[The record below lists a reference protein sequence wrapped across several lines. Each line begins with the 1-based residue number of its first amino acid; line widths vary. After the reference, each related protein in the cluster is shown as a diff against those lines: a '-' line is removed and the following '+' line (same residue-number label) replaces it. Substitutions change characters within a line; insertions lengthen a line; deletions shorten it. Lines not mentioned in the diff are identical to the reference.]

1 MASLIHRTSERVL
14 IDESKLNGRLINL
27 EAQVFKLGLDGGS
40 SYLEKCKKDKDAKY
54 RLILVES
61 KIHRLGRYYRRTKRL
76 PNKWRYNAKTAS
88 TMVSA

>member
-1 MASLIHRTSERVL
+1 MPEDIYCLIKKAVNIRRH
-14 IDESKLNGRLINL
+14 
-27 EAQVFKLGLDGGS
+27 
-40 SYLEKCKKDKDAKY
+40 LEKCKKDKDAKY

>member
-1 MASLIHRTSERVL
+1 LKKNGTLIINSGCAPEMPEDIYCL
-14 IDESKLNGRLINL
+14 IKKAVNIRRH
-27 EAQVFKLGLDGGS
+27 
-40 SYLEKCKKDKDAKY
+40 LEKCKKDKDAKY

-61 KIHRLGRYYRRTKRL
+61 KIHRLGRYYRRTKKL